1 MSELPDRSA
10 PPRMADYESE
20 YASFRLE
27 VPEVFNPTVDIVE
40 SWAAREPD
48 ALVD

>member
-20 YASFRLE
+20 YAGFRLE

-40 SWAAREPD
+40 AWAAT
-48 ALVD
+48 ASS